1 MAGWDI
7 HSSTSTSPPV
17 SVSVLCPHTLP
28 LTAPQCHTPHFHRLS
43 FWAHPLATVLTERK
57 EVRFISLPTTLCICT
72 ASRPVV
78 SMCLLLSE
86 LYQYTHPGA
95 PPIHQGDLCIGRT
108 LEVSPT

>member
-28 LTAPQCHTPHFHRLS
+28 LTAPQCHTPHSHRLS
-43 FWAHPLATVLTERK
+43 SWAHPLATVLTEHS

-86 LYQYTHPGA
+86 LYQYTHLALRPYIKATYILG
-95 PPIHQGDLCIGRT
+95 GC
-108 LEVSPT
+108 